1 MSAKQGSSR
10 VGLILL
16 VAAVVLAVGA
26 WFVLRALRPV
36 ARVEPVVSGEARDAK
51 PGSVTVR
58 VEYSMDLQP
67 EVAGRVLD
75 ADFTLDP
82 GKLVTKGHI
91 LARLDGTDL
100 QLDIEQ
106 TQNELNAAKAR
117 VAVGSSVALELAGAK
132 DELSL
137 QQRLFKLGQISEFEY
152 KKAARAAEALEQKL
166 ELEKVNN
173 KLAVETL
180 ENTLKVK
187 ERALQKM
194 TIFAPFNGIVSDVNA
209 HPGQEIGAG
218 TPLARLIT
226 QHKIVEAQISEE
238 DFANIRVGED
248 ASVILL
254 PYGAYVFNGKVSK
267 ILPTADP
274 LTQRHLVQIE
284 LTDIAPEKL
293 VPGITGDAAITIDLH
308 HANAI
313 VPRRAL
319 SGDSLYVVHNGRIEL
334 RKIRRGAVW
343 QTGVEALPVDPN
355 GPPPLVPGDLVVVD
369 EQEKFREGDSVQVL
383 ELPSDALP
391 KKR

>member
-1 MSAKQGSSR
+1 
-10 VGLILL
+10 
-16 VAAVVLAVGA
+16 
-26 WFVLRALRPV
+26 
-36 ARVEPVVSGEARDAK
+36 VEPVVSGEAIDAK
-51 PGSVTVR
+51 PGSVTVK
-58 VEYSMDLQP
+58 VEYAMDLQP
-67 EVAGRVLD
+67 EVGGRVLD
-75 ADFTLDP
+75 SDFTLDP

-91 LARLDGTDL
+91 LAKLDGTDL
-100 QLDIEQ
+100 QLEIEQ

-117 VAVGSSVALELAGAK
+117 VAVGSSVALELQGAK
-132 DELSL
+132 DDLTL
-137 QQRLFKLGQISEFEY
+137 QGRLFKLGQISEFEF
-152 KKAARAAEALEQKL
+152 KKFQRVAAALEQKL

-194 TIFAPFNGIVSDVNA
+194 TILAPFNGIVSDVNA

-218 TPLARLIT
+218 SPLARLIT
-226 QHKIVEAQISEE
+226 QHRIVEAQISEE
-238 DFANIRVGED
+238 DFANIRVGEA

-254 PYGAYVFNGKVSK
+254 PYGSFVFNGAVSK

-274 LTQRHLVQIE
+274 TTQRHLVQIE
-284 LTDIAPEKL
+284 LTDIPPEKL
-293 VPGITGDAAITIDLH
+293 VPGITGDATITIDRH
-308 HANAI
+308 HAAAI

-319 SGDSLYVVHNGRIEL
+319 SGDSIYVVHNGRVEL

-343 QTGVEALPVDPN
+343 LTGVEALPVAEGGAPS
-355 GPPPLVPGDLVVVD
+355 LVPGDLVIVD